1 MKKTTLLSILFLIS
15 FCTYAFTTSE
25 GDIILKKYRSVL
37 LRNTVKDNNVSNLI
51 DRFDKS
57 TGKWKDLNY
66 QDTDKT
72 GWDPSSH
79 IYRISYLS
87 YAYFDAHSDYYNN
100 QKLVDIVNAALDHWL
115 NEDYVNRNWFPMQ
128 VSIPRSLL
136 NTAILLGDK
145 LTAANY
151 QKILDYASKI
161 KIYKSGAN
169 LIWLADNVLH
179 YALLVDD
186 QEKAKEAIAKIVNE
200 IQIGA
205 PSGIQ
210 EDYSFYHHK
219 ERLQQFSYGGA
230 YLEISARIAWEL
242 DGTSFAFP
250 QEKVDILRKFL
261 TEGMWWMA
269 RGPYTVPPTIDRAA
283 SRKYALEGTV
293 SSETVNF
300 LKDLDP
306 ENPKPYDS
314 ILKSLTGP
322 LPITPEGT
330 RSFYKS
336 DFLTHHS
343 NEASFFIKILSN
355 RNLPVESFNG
365 ENLKGKFM
373 NYGNTYFLKSGKE
386 YYNLMPFWNW
396 DLIPGFTHVE
406 GTDGYRRKP
415 FTGSLSADAAGV
427 AVMDYEL
434 KNHEEN
440 TILTAHKSWFTY
452 KNVMI
457 AMVSNL
463 HSSNGE
469 SITSLDQSLWAGW
482 VKSGEKVFPTSGDY
496 DLTDEG
502 WVYHDGFSYG
512 SSSAKKFGVKLSNT
526 KASWGDINIK
536 YRGEASRQK
545 KVFLPYIKH
554 DIGNFDYYVANVPSL
569 EAADNLHQQP
579 FWKILSNSA
588 DLQAIEFSDGLM
600 AGVIWTPNKEM
611 KMGKLTVTSD
621 VPVYFIKSS
630 EGLTLTSPDP
640 RHKNIKITINGKQ
653 HQIEN
658 NLLSGTL
665 ISL

>member
-1 MKKTTLLSILFLIS
+1 M
-15 FCTYAFTTSE
+15 E
-25 GDIILKKYRSVL
+25 KYRSIL
-37 LRNTVKDNNVSNLI
+37 LRNTVKDNNVSNI
-51 DRFDKS
+51 VDRFDKS

-66 QDTDKT
+66 QDSDKT
-72 GWDPSSH
+72 GWDPTTH
-79 IYRISYLS
+79 IYRTSYLS
-87 YAYFDAHSDYYNN
+87 YAFFDEHSDYYKDD
-100 QKLVDIVNAALDHWL
+100 QLVNIINLSLDHWL
-115 NEDYVNRNWFPMQ
+115 NENYENRNWFPMQ

-145 LTAANY
+145 ITQANY
-151 QKILDYASKI
+151 QNILDYASKV
-161 KIYKSGAN
+161 KIYKAGAN

-179 YALLVDD
+179 YALLVGD
-186 QEKAKEAIAKIVNE
+186 ENKAKEAIAQIVNE

-210 EDYSFYHHK
+210 KDYSFYHHK

-230 YLEISARIAWEL
+230 YLKISARIAWEL
-242 DGTSFAFP
+242 DGTSFALP

-269 RGPYTVPPTIDRAA
+269 RGEYTVPPTIDRAC
-283 SRKYALEGTV
+283 SRKDALKGTV
-293 SSETVNF
+293 SIETVNF

-306 ENPKPYDS
+306 ENPAPYES
-314 ILKSLTGP
+314 ILKSLTSP
-322 LPITPEGT
+322 LPITPKGS
-330 RSFYKS
+330 RAFYKS
-336 DFLTHHS
+336 DILTHHS
-343 NEASFFIKILSN
+343 ENGSFFIKMLSD
-355 RNLPVESFNG
+355 RNLPAESING
-365 ENLKGKFM
+365 ENSKGKFM
-373 NYGNTYFLKSGKE
+373 NYGNTYFLKNGKE

-396 DLIPGFTHVE
+396 NFLPGFTYVKETEAYNRH
-406 GTDGYRRKP
+406 P
-415 FTGSLSADAAGV
+415 FTGSLSADGMGV

-434 KNHEEN
+434 EDKDGNRA
-440 TILTAHKSWFTY
+440 LSAQKSWFTY

-463 HSSNGE
+463 QSSKGE
-469 SITSLDQSLWAGW
+469 STTSLDQSLWAGW

-496 DLTDEG
+496 DITNEG

-512 SSSAKKFGVKLSNT
+512 STSAKKFGVNLSNT

-536 YRGEASRQK
+536 YKGEAPSQK

-554 DIGNFDYYVANVPSL
+554 DSDNFDYYVANVPSL

-588 DLQAIEFSDGLM
+588 DLQAIEFNDGII

-611 KMGKLTVTSD
+611 KVGKLTVTSD

-630 EGLTLTSPDP
+630 SGLTLTTPNP
-640 RHKNIKITINGKQ
+640 AHKNFNITVNGQ
-653 HQIEN
+653 RHQIKN
-658 NLLSGTL
+658 NFLKGTL
-665 ISL
+665 LPF